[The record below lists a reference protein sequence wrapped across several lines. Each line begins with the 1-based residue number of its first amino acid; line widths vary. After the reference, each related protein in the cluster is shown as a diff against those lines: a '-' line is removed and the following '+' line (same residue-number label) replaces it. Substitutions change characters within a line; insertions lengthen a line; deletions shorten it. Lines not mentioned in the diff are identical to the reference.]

1 MPYTVII
8 HPTGEEP
15 IIGEVEEL
23 PKPTDLSITVNS
35 PRRIDGKELHYLTES
50 VLTVIWPIHRL
61 NFIEVC
67 PPKQKK
73 KLLVLFESEIS

>member
-23 PKPTDLSITVNS
+23 PQSTDLIITVNS
-35 PRRIDGKELHYLTES
+35 PRRIDGKELHYLAES
-50 VLTVIWPIHRL
+50 VLTVIWPINRL
-61 NFIEVC
+61 NFIEVM
-67 PPKQKK
+67 PTKA
-73 KLLVLFESEIS
+73 EEEIIGFVRE

>member
-8 HPTGEEP
+8 HPSGEEP

-23 PKPTDLSITVNS
+23 PQTTDLIITLNS

-50 VLTVIWPIHRL
+50 VLTVIWPINRL
-61 NFIEVC
+61 NFIEVL
-67 PPKQKK
+67 PTKA
-73 KLLVLFESEIS
+73 EEEIIGFVRE